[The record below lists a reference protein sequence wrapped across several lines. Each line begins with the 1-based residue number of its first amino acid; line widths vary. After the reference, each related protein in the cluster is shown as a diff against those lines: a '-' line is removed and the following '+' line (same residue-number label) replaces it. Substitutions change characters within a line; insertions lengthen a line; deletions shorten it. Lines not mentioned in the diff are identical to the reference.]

1 MARSQ
6 KSVFEKEES
15 KMSNGKLMAKFGIFL
30 LAAFTFI
37 AFSGSQLW
45 AAPITIKFAHGM
57 PPDEEEALHRG
68 VVVFKKM
75 VEQKTTG
82 RVKVDIY
89 PASQLGKERE
99 QFEGVKLGTIEMCMI
114 AEGPMA
120 GFFPEIMVVG
130 IPYLYANEVTAWR
143 SLDGSF
149 GKTLFEEMRKKTG
162 VRALGIGENGF
173 RNFTNRVRPIKSPD
187 DMKGLK
193 IRTMENPAHMA
204 MVKALG
210 ASATPIAW
218 GEVYM
223 ALQQGVVDG
232 QENPVSVIEVSKFNE
247 VQKYLTLDGHVY
259 SILPILINDK
269 FFMSLPQDIQKIIV
283 DVARTATTVQRGQNV
298 KKVYDGVKSL
308 QDKGMEVYSP
318 NEKELQMFRD
328 KSQQPVLEFLDK
340 TFTDKKIDKKWIEM
354 ARKSTKASE
363 KD

>member
-1 MARSQ
+1 
-6 KSVFEKEES
+6 
-15 KMSNGKLMAKFGIFL
+15 MSNGKFIVKIGVSL
-30 LAAFTFI
+30 LVAFIFI
-37 AFSGSQLW
+37 AFHGSLGW

-75 VEQKTTG
+75 VEQKTAG
-82 RVKVDIY
+82 MVKVDIY
-89 PASQLGKERE
+89 PANQLGKERE

-120 GFFPEIMVVG
+120 GFFPEIMVIG
-130 IPYLYANEVTAWR
+130 IPYLYANEVTAWK
-143 SLDGSF
+143 SLDGAF
-149 GKTLFEEMRKKTG
+149 GKALFEEMRKKTG

-173 RNFTNRVRPIKSPD
+173 RNFTNRVRPIKSPE

-204 MVKALG
+204 MVRALG
-210 ASATPIAW
+210 ASPTPIAW

-232 QENPVSVIEVSKFNE
+232 QENPVSVIEVAKFNE

-269 FFMSLPQDIQKIIV
+269 FFMSLTPDIRKVIV
-283 DVARTATTVQRGQNV
+283 DVAITATTVQRGQNV

-308 QDKGMEVYSP
+308 QDKGMEIYSP
-318 NEKELQMFRD
+318 NEKELQMFRER
-328 KSQQPVLEFLDK
+328 SQKPVLEFLDK
-340 TFTDKKIDKKWIEM
+340 TFTEKKIDKKWIDM
-354 ARKSTKASE
+354 ALKSAKASE

>member
-1 MARSQ
+1 MLN
-6 KSVFEKEES
+6 KKY
-15 KMSNGKLMAKFGIFL
+15 
-30 LAAFTFI
+30 LAALSILSAALLCSFCFTAI
-37 AFSGSQLW
+37 PAS
-45 AAPITIKFAHGM
+45 AAPVTIKFAHGM

-75 VEQKTTG
+75 VEQKTAG
-82 RVKVDIY
+82 QVKVDIY
-89 PASQLGKERE
+89 PANQLGKERE

-120 GFFPEIMVVG
+120 GFFPEIMVIG
-130 IPYLYANEVTAWR
+130 IPYLYANEITAWR

-149 GKTLFEEMRKKTG
+149 GKSLFEEMRKKTG

-173 RNFTNRVRPIKSPD
+173 RNFTNRTRPIKSPD

-204 MVKALG
+204 MVRAMG
-210 ASATPIAW
+210 ASPTPIAW

-232 QENPVSVIEVSKFNE
+232 QENPVSVIEVAKFNE

-269 FFMSLPQDIQKIIV
+269 FFLSLSPDIQRIIA
-283 DVARTATTVQRGQNV
+283 DTTKTIVAVQRGQNV

-318 NEKELQMFRD
+318 NDKELQMFRE
-328 KSQQPVLEFLDK
+328 KSQKPVLEFLDK
-340 TFTDKKIDKKWIEM
+340 TFADKKIDKKWIDT
-354 ARKSTKASE
+354 AIKSSKASE

>member
-1 MARSQ
+1 MP
-6 KSVFEKEES
+6 K
-15 KMSNGKLMAKFGIFL
+15 GKLMTKIGILL
-30 LAAFTFI
+30 LAVFTFI
-37 AFSGSQLW
+37 AFFGSPLW

-68 VVVFKKM
+68 VVIFKKM
-75 VEQKTTG
+75 VEQKTAG

-120 GFFPEIMVVG
+120 GFIPEIMVVG
-130 IPYLYANEVTAWR
+130 IPYLYANEITAWR

-149 GKTLFEEMRKKTG
+149 GKALFEEMKKKTG

-173 RNFTNRVRPIKSPD
+173 RNFTNKVRPIKSPD

-210 ASATPIAW
+210 AGATPIAW

-232 QENPVSVIEVSKFNE
+232 QENPVSVIEAMKFNE

-269 FFMSLPQDIQKIIV
+269 FFMSLPPDIQKIIV
-283 DVARTATTVQRGQNV
+283 DIAKTVTTVQRGQNV

-318 NEKELQMFRD
+318 TDKELQMFRD
-328 KSQQPVLEFLDK
+328 RSQKPVLEFLDK
-340 TFTDKKIDKKWIEM
+340 TFTDKKIDKKWIDM
-354 ARKSTKASE
+354 VLKSAKASE

>member
-1 MARSQ
+1 MTKIS
-6 KSVFEKEES
+6 
-15 KMSNGKLMAKFGIFL
+15 IFVL
-30 LAAFTFI
+30 GVFTFI
-37 AFSGSQLW
+37 GLLGSPSW
-45 AAPITIKFAHGM
+45 ASTITIKFAHGM

-75 VEQKTTG
+75 VEQRTAG

-89 PASQLGKERE
+89 PANQLGKERE

-130 IPYLYANEVTAWR
+130 IPYLYANEITAWR

-149 GKTLFEEMRKKTG
+149 GKALFEEMRKKTG

-173 RNFTNRVRPIKSPD
+173 RNFTNRARPIKSPD
-187 DMKGLK
+187 DMRGLK

-204 MVKALG
+204 MVRALG
-210 ASATPIAW
+210 ASPTPIAW

-232 QENPVSVIEVSKFNE
+232 QENPVSVIEVAKFNE

-269 FFMSLPQDIQKIIV
+269 FFMSLPPDIQKIIL
-283 DVARTATTVQRGQNV
+283 DVAKTATTVQRGQNV

-328 KSQQPVLEFLDK
+328 RSQKPVLEFLDK
-340 TFTDKKIDKKWIEM
+340 TFTEKKIDKKWIEM
-354 ARKSTKASE
+354 ARQSATASE

>member
-1 MARSQ
+1 MLKKRFSLGMGILSWAI
-6 KSVFEKEES
+6 VFS
-15 KMSNGKLMAKFGIFL
+15 FFFVGATAS
-30 LAAFTFI
+30 
-37 AFSGSQLW
+37 
-45 AAPITIKFAHGM
+45 AAPITLKFAHGM

-68 VVVFKKM
+68 VVIFKKM
-75 VEQKTTG
+75 VEQKTAG

-130 IPYLYANEVTAWR
+130 IPYLYANEVTAWK
-143 SLDGSF
+143 SLDGPF
-149 GKTLFEEMRKKTG
+149 GKALFDEMRKKTG

-173 RNFTNRVRPIKSPD
+173 RNFTNRTKPIKSPD

-269 FFMSLPQDIQKIIV
+269 FFQSLPPDIQKIIV

-328 KSQQPVLEFLDK
+328 KSQKPVLEFLDK

-354 ARKSTKASE
+354 ARKSATASE

>member
-1 MARSQ
+1 ML
-6 KSVFEKEES
+6 KK
-15 KMSNGKLMAKFGIFL
+15 KYLLGMGILSLAIVLSFFL
-30 LAAFTFI
+30 AGTP
-37 AFSGSQLW
+37 SS

-68 VVVFKKM
+68 VVIFKKM
-75 VEQKTTG
+75 VEQKTAG

-120 GFFPEIMVVG
+120 GFIPEIMVVG
-130 IPYLYANEVTAWR
+130 IPYLYANEITAWR
-143 SLDGSF
+143 PLDGSF
-149 GKTLFEEMRKKTG
+149 GKALFEEMRKKTG

-173 RNFTNRVRPIKSPD
+173 RNFTNKVRPIKSPD

-210 ASATPIAW
+210 AGATPIAW

-232 QENPVSVIEVSKFNE
+232 QENPVSVIEAMKFNE

-269 FFMSLPQDIQKIIV
+269 FFMSLPPDIQKIIV
-283 DVARTATTVQRGQNV
+283 DIAKTVTTVQRGQNV

-318 NEKELQMFRD
+318 TDKELQMFRD
-328 KSQQPVLEFLDK
+328 RSQKPVLEFLDK
-340 TFTDKKIDKKWIEM
+340 TFADKKIDKKWIDM
-354 ARKSTKASE
+354 ALKSAKASE

>member
-1 MARSQ
+1 
-6 KSVFEKEES
+6 
-15 KMSNGKLMAKFGIFL
+15 MSNGKLMAKFGIFL
-30 LAAFTFI
+30 LAAFTSI
-37 AFSGSQLW
+37 AFSGPQLW

-68 VVVFKKM
+68 VVVFKKI
-75 VEQKTTG
+75 VEQKTAG

-99 QFEGVKLGTIEMCMI
+99 QFEGVKIGTIEMCMI

-120 GFFPEIMVVG
+120 GFFPEIMVIG
-130 IPYLYANEVTAWR
+130 IPYLYANEITAWR
-143 SLDGSF
+143 SLDGPF
-149 GKTLFEEMRKKTG
+149 GKALFEEMRKKTG

-204 MVKALG
+204 MVKAMG

-269 FFMSLPQDIQKIIV
+269 FFMSLPPDIQKIIA
-283 DVARTATTVQRGQNV
+283 DTTKTIVAVQRGQNV

-318 NEKELQMFRD
+318 TDNELQMFRD
-328 KSQQPVLEFLDK
+328 KSQKPVLEFLDK
-340 TFTDKKIDKKWIEM
+340 TYTDKKIDKKWIDT
-354 ARKSTKASE
+354 ALKSAKASE

>member
-1 MARSQ
+1 MS
-6 KSVFEKEES
+6 KEKAMT
-15 KMSNGKLMAKFGIFL
+15 KIGIL
-30 LAAFTFI
+30 LVAIFTFI
-37 AFSGSQLW
+37 TLSGSSLW

-75 VEQKTTG
+75 VEQKTAG
-82 RVKVDIY
+82 KVKVELY
-89 PASQLGKERE
+89 PANQLGKERE

-120 GFFPEIMVVG
+120 GFLPEIMVVG

-143 SLDGSF
+143 SLDGPF
-149 GKTLFEEMRKKTG
+149 GKALFEEMRKKTG

-173 RNFTNRVRPIKSPD
+173 RNFTNRVRAIKSPD

-204 MVKALG
+204 MVRALG

-232 QENPVSVIEVSKFNE
+232 QENPVSVIEAMKFNE

-269 FFMSLPQDIQKIIV
+269 FFMSLPPDIQKTIADI
-283 DVARTATTVQRGQNV
+283 ARTATTVQRGQNV

-318 NEKELQMFRD
+318 TEKELKMFRE
-328 KSQQPVLEFLDK
+328 KSQKPVLEFLDK
-340 TFTDKKIDKKWIEM
+340 TFTDKKIDKKWIDM
-354 ARKSTKASE
+354 AIKSAKASE

>member
-1 MARSQ
+1 MP
-6 KSVFEKEES
+6 K
-15 KMSNGKLMAKFGIFL
+15 GKLMTKISIFVL
-30 LAAFTFI
+30 GVFTFI
-37 AFSGSQLW
+37 GLLGSPSW
-45 AAPITIKFAHGM
+45 ASTITIKFAHGM

-75 VEQKTTG
+75 VEQRTAG

-89 PASQLGKERE
+89 PANQLGKERE

-130 IPYLYANEVTAWR
+130 IPYLYANEITAWR

-149 GKTLFEEMRKKTG
+149 GKALFEEMRKKTG

-173 RNFTNRVRPIKSPD
+173 RNFTNRARPIKSPD
-187 DMKGLK
+187 DMRGLK

-204 MVKALG
+204 MVRALG
-210 ASATPIAW
+210 ASPTPIAW

-232 QENPVSVIEVSKFNE
+232 QENPVSVIEVAKFNE

-269 FFMSLPQDIQKIIV
+269 FFMSLPPDIQKIIL
-283 DVARTATTVQRGQNV
+283 DVAKTATTVQRGQNV

-328 KSQQPVLEFLDK
+328 RSQKPVLEFLDK
-340 TFTDKKIDKKWIEM
+340 TFTEKKIDKKWIEM
-354 ARKSTKASE
+354 ARQSATASE

>member
-1 MARSQ
+1 M
-6 KSVFEKEES
+6 
-15 KMSNGKLMAKFGIFL
+15 GKKKGMVRMVL
-30 LAAFTFI
+30 LSWVI
-37 AFSGSQLW
+37 VLSLLVLGSQVG
-45 AAPITIKFAHGM
+45 ATPITIKFSHGM

-68 VVVFKKM
+68 VMVFKKM
-75 VEQKTTG
+75 VEQKTAG

-89 PASQLGKERE
+89 PANQLGKERE

-120 GFFPEIMVVG
+120 GFFPEIMVIGV
-130 IPYLYANEVTAWR
+130 PYLYANEITAWK

-204 MVKALG
+204 MVKAMG

-269 FFMSLPQDIQKIIV
+269 FFMSLPPDIQKIIV
-283 DVARTATTVQRGQNV
+283 DIAKTATTVQRGQNV

-318 NEKELQMFRD
+318 TDKELQMFRD
-328 KSQQPVLEFLDK
+328 KSQKPVLEFLDK
-340 TFTDKKIDKKWIEM
+340 TFADKKIDKKWIDL
-354 ARKSTKASE
+354 ALKSAKASE

>member
-1 MARSQ
+1 
-6 KSVFEKEES
+6 
-15 KMSNGKLMAKFGIFL
+15 
-30 LAAFTFI
+30 
-37 AFSGSQLW
+37 
-45 AAPITIKFAHGM
+45 
-57 PPDEEEALHRG
+57 
-68 VVVFKKM
+68 
-75 VEQKTTG
+75 
-82 RVKVDIY
+82 
-89 PASQLGKERE
+89 
-99 QFEGVKLGTIEMCMI
+99 
-114 AEGPMA
+114 
-120 GFFPEIMVVG
+120 
-130 IPYLYANEVTAWR
+130 
-143 SLDGSF
+143 
-149 GKTLFEEMRKKTG
+149 
-162 VRALGIGENGF
+162 
-173 RNFTNRVRPIKSPD
+173 
-187 DMKGLK
+187 MKGLK

-269 FFMSLPQDIQKIIV
+269 FFQSLPPDIQKIIV

-328 KSQQPVLEFLDK
+328 KSQKPVLEFLDK

-354 ARKSTKASE
+354 ARKSATASE

>member
-1 MARSQ
+1 MLKKKYLMGISIL
-6 KSVFEKEES
+6 SVAIVFS
-15 KMSNGKLMAKFGIFL
+15 FF
-30 LAAFTFI
+30 FI
-37 AFSGSQLW
+37 GTPAL

-75 VEQKTTG
+75 VEQKTAG

-89 PASQLGKERE
+89 PANQLGKERE

-120 GFFPEIMVVG
+120 GFFSEIMVIG
-130 IPYLYANEVTAWR
+130 IPYLYANEITAWR
-143 SLDGSF
+143 SLDGAF

-187 DMKGLK
+187 DIKGLK

-204 MVKALG
+204 MVKAMG
-210 ASATPIAW
+210 ASPTPIAW

-232 QENPVSVIEVSKFNE
+232 QENPVSVIEVAKFNE

-269 FFMSLPQDIQKIIV
+269 FFMSLPPDIQKTIEDTTKTIV
-283 DVARTATTVQRGQNV
+283 AVQRGQNV

-318 NEKELQMFRD
+318 TDKELQMFRE
-328 KSQQPVLEFLDK
+328 KSQKPVLEFLDK
-340 TFTDKKIDKKWIEM
+340 TFVDKKIDKKWIDM
-354 ARKSTKASE
+354 ALKSSKASE

>member
-1 MARSQ
+1 MLNKKYLTAMSIL
-6 KSVFEKEES
+6 SVAILFS
-15 KMSNGKLMAKFGIFL
+15 LF
-30 LAAFTFI
+30 FTGTP
-37 AFSGSQLW
+37 AS
-45 AAPITIKFAHGM
+45 AAPITMKFAHGM

-75 VEQKTTG
+75 VEQKTAG

-89 PASQLGKERE
+89 PAHQLGKERE

-120 GFFPEIMVVG
+120 GFFSEIMVIG
-130 IPYLYANEVTAWR
+130 IPYLYANEITAWR
-143 SLDGSF
+143 SLDGAF
-149 GKTLFEEMRKKTG
+149 GKTLFEEMRKKTS

-204 MVKALG
+204 MVKAMG
-210 ASATPIAW
+210 ASPTPIAW

-232 QENPVSVIEVSKFNE
+232 QENPVSVIEVAKFNE

-269 FFMSLPQDIQKIIV
+269 FFMSLPPDIQRIIA
-283 DVARTATTVQRGQNV
+283 DTTQTIVAVQRGQNV

-318 NEKELQMFRD
+318 NDKELQMFRER
-328 KSQQPVLEFLDK
+328 SQKPVLEFLDK
-340 TFTDKKIDKKWIEM
+340 TFADKKIDKKWIDM
-354 ARKSTKASE
+354 AIKSSKASE

>member
-6 KSVFEKEES
+6 KSEFEKEEL
-15 KMSNGKLMAKFGIFL
+15 KMSKRKLIVKIGIFF
-30 LAAFTFI
+30 LAAFIMI
-37 AFSGSQLW
+37 AFSGAQLW

-68 VVVFKKM
+68 VVIFKKM
-75 VEQKTTG
+75 VEQKTAG
-82 RVKVDIY
+82 QVKVDIY
-89 PASQLGKERE
+89 PANQLGKERE

-130 IPYLYANEVTAWR
+130 IPYLYANEITAWR
-143 SLDGSF
+143 SLDGPF
-149 GKTLFEEMRKKTG
+149 GKALFEEMRKKTG

-173 RNFTNRVRPIKSPD
+173 RNFTNKVRPIKSPD

-210 ASATPIAW
+210 AGATPIAW

-232 QENPVSVIEVSKFNE
+232 QENPVSVIEAMKFNE

-269 FFMSLPQDIQKIIV
+269 FFMSLPPDIQKIIV
-283 DVARTATTVQRGQNV
+283 DITKTVTTVQRGQNV

-318 NEKELQMFRD
+318 TDKELQMFRD
-328 KSQQPVLEFLDK
+328 RSQKPVLEFLDK
-340 TFTDKKIDKKWIEM
+340 TFAEKKIDKKWIDM
-354 ARKSTKASE
+354 ALKSAKASE

>member
-1 MARSQ
+1 MLRKNLILKMAFLPLVIVLSL
-6 KSVFEKEES
+6 F
-15 KMSNGKLMAKFGIFL
+15 LMDSR
-30 LAAFTFI
+30 TW
-37 AFSGSQLW
+37 S
-45 AAPITIKFAHGM
+45 APITIKFAHGM

-75 VEQKTTG
+75 VEQKTAG

-89 PASQLGKERE
+89 PANQLGKERE

-120 GFFPEIMVVG
+120 GFFPEIMVIG
-130 IPYLYANEVTAWR
+130 IPYLYANEITAWR
-143 SLDGSF
+143 SLDGPF
-149 GKTLFEEMRKKTG
+149 GKALFEEMRKKTG

-204 MVKALG
+204 MVRALG
-210 ASATPIAW
+210 ASPTPIAW

-232 QENPVSVIEVSKFNE
+232 QENPVSVIEVAKFNE

-269 FFMSLPQDIQKIIV
+269 FFTSLPADIQKIIA
-283 DVARTATTVQRGQNV
+283 DTTKTIVAVQRGQNV

-308 QDKGMEVYSP
+308 QEKGMEIYSP
-318 NEKELQMFRD
+318 TPKELQMFRD
-328 KSQQPVLEFLDK
+328 RSQRPVLEFLEK
-340 TFTDKKIDKKWIEM
+340 TFTDKKIDKKWINL
-354 ARKSTKASE
+354 ALKSAKDSE
-363 KD
+363 KE